1 MAFIMTIQIV
11 GLIRMKASNFPYMD
25 LSWIL
30 YGFSQLQFNFIP
42 NVLDYAYVDG
52 YLQNVYPSIGLTY
65 DNQSLFSTWGST
77 FEVGAGL

>member
-30 YGFSQLQFNFIP
+30 YGFSQL
-42 NVLDYAYVDG
+42 
-52 YLQNVYPSIGLTY
+52 
-65 DNQSLFSTWGST
+65 
-77 FEVGAGL
+77 